1 MKLLLD
7 ENVSDRIISRIADLF
22 LDRDDGDQ
30 RYGVLKW
37 SLRIAIH
44 AAVDSPK
51 NTIQG
56 FWNRWSE
63 NRKNYCDRGNMD
75 ISEIAHVVKH
85 HRKVA
90 KLSQAELGRLAGVGK
105 TAVFDLEHKK
115 ETIRFDVV
123 RKILEALNI
132 TVKLGSPLFSMGDKA
147 DSPREKEET

>member
-1 MKLLLD
+1 VFFTRLVAFSAMTQRDLL
-7 ENVSDRIISRIADLF
+7 RSRYFRLF
-22 LDRDDGDQ
+22 LA
-30 RYGVLKW
+30 L
-37 SLRIAIH
+37 
-44 AAVDSPK
+44 
-51 NTIQG
+51 
-56 FWNRWSE
+56 FWLIE
-63 NRKNYCDRGNMD
+63 DFHVIYYCDRGNMD

-132 TVKLGSPLFSMGDKA
+132 TVKLGSPLFSLGDKA

>member
-1 MKLLLD
+1 MSVTNRVFPRLIAFLAMTQRDLLLSRYFRLFWQLSWLI
-7 ENVSDRIISRIADLF
+7 EGSHRI
-22 LDRDDGDQ
+22 
-30 RYGVLKW
+30 Y
-37 SLRIAIH
+37 
-44 AAVDSPK
+44 
-51 NTIQG
+51 
-56 FWNRWSE
+56 
-63 NRKNYCDRGNMD
+63 YCYRGNMD

-132 TVKLGSPLFSMGDKA
+132 TVKLGSPLFSTGDKA
-147 DSPREKEET
+147 DNPRQET

>member
-1 MKLLLD
+1 L
-7 ENVSDRIISRIADLF
+7 
-22 LDRDDGDQ
+22 
-30 RYGVLKW
+30 
-37 SLRIAIH
+37 AILWL
-44 AAVDSPK
+44 
-51 NTIQG
+51 IEG
-56 FWNRWSE
+56 FHGIY
-63 NRKNYCDRGNMD
+63 YCDRGNMD

>member
-1 MKLLLD
+1 MSVTNRVLPRLIAFSAMTQRDLLL
-7 ENVSDRIISRIADLF
+7 SRYFKLF
-22 LDRDDGDQ
+22 WLLSWLIEGSHGI
-30 RYGVLKW
+30 Y
-37 SLRIAIH
+37 
-44 AAVDSPK
+44 
-51 NTIQG
+51 
-56 FWNRWSE
+56 
-63 NRKNYCDRGNMD
+63 YCYRGNMD

-105 TAVFDLEHKK
+105 TAVFDLEHRK

>member
-1 MKLLLD
+1 MCSKKGKVTAMSVTNRVFPRLRAFLAHDTTGFTAIAVFQVVLA
-7 ENVSDRIISRIADLF
+7 VSWLIEGYHGI
-22 LDRDDGDQ
+22 
-30 RYGVLKW
+30 Y
-37 SLRIAIH
+37 
-44 AAVDSPK
+44 
-51 NTIQG
+51 
-56 FWNRWSE
+56 
-63 NRKNYCDRGNMD
+63 YCYRGNMD
-75 ISEIAHVVKH
+75 ISEIAHVVKR

-132 TVKLGSPLFSMGDKA
+132 TVKLGSPLFSMGDEA

>member
-1 MKLLLD
+1 MTQRHLL
-7 ENVSDRIISRIADLF
+7 VSRYFRLFWRLSWLIEGFYRI
-22 LDRDDGDQ
+22 
-30 RYGVLKW
+30 Y
-37 SLRIAIH
+37 
-44 AAVDSPK
+44 
-51 NTIQG
+51 
-56 FWNRWSE
+56 
-63 NRKNYCDRGNMD
+63 YCYRGNMD
-75 ISEIAHVVKH
+75 ISEIANVVKH

-147 DSPREKEET
+147 NSPREKEEK